1 MEYKFMGSKQVKTLR
16 DKDSERIIDVNID
29 DTKME

>member
-16 DKDSERIIDVNID
+16 DQDSERIIDVNID
-29 DTKME
+29 DAKME